1 MELLKRLE
9 TRIKEYS
16 KDANFE
22 IIERAYL
29 LAKDA
34 HKNQTRYSG
43 EPYISHP
50 LEVAFILA
58 DLHMDTDTICAAIL
72 HDVIEDTS
80 ASYEMIKTN
89 FNENIANLV
98 DGVTKIGK
106 LQFVT
111 KEQREAENLR
121 KMVIAM
127 ANDVRVVIIKLA
139 DRLHNM
145 RTLSA
150 MRPDKQKQK
159 AKETLDI
166 YAPIAHRLG
175 ISKIKWELEDLALL
189 YLDPEAYHDIARK
202 VALKREEREAFI
214 DNVKYILGKV
224 LKESGIKAKIE
235 GRPKHFYSIYRKM
248 KKGKAFE
255 EIYDLFAIRVLV
267 DSIKDCYGVL
277 GMAHTLWNPMPG
289 RFKDY
294 IAMPKPNMYQSLHTT
309 VFTKGSEP
317 FEIQIRTYEMHRT
330 AEYGIAAHWK
340 YKEGTSGKKDG
351 DFEKRLIWIRELME
365 MENELENS
373 DEFMEGIK
381 FDLFTDEVFV
391 FTPNSKVIQL
401 PSGACPIDFA
411 YRIHSDIGNQCV
423 GAKVNGKMVP
433 LTYKL
438 QNGDIVN
445 IITSPN
451 SKGPS
456 RDWLNIV
463 KSSHAKTKIKTFFK
477 KADREENIIRGK
489 EALEKE
495 VKKDGYSL
503 NTIVTNGHLEFVKKR
518 FNVNTWDD
526 LYSAIGYGGLKS
538 GLVFQRIKDNF
549 KEEFNEEEKEKE
561 IKLVKNK
568 KSKNENAINVQGY
581 TDLAVFFSNCC
592 NPVPGDNIVGYITKN
607 RGVSIHRA
615 DCINV
620 GNSINQERL
629 INVSWNRDVLKEN
642 KTFEADI
649 KITANDRIGLSA
661 EITTIIS
668 NEGFNMSNFS
678 AASDNKYGSV
688 VNISLHVHNIMELED
703 LFRKLKNVQGIKE
716 VYRV

>member
-9 TRIKEYS
+9 NSIREYS

-50 LEVAFILA
+50 LEVAFILT
-58 DLHMDTDTICAAIL
+58 DLHMDSDTICAAIL
-72 HDVIEDTS
+72 HDVIEDTP

-89 FNENIANLV
+89 FNETIANLV

-106 LQFVT
+106 LQFIT

-127 ANDVRVVIIKLA
+127 ANDIRVVIIKLA

-159 AKETLDI
+159 ARETLDI

-175 ISKIKWELEDLALL
+175 ISKIKWELEDLSLL

-214 DNVKYILGKV
+214 DNVKYMLGKV
-224 LKESGIKAKIE
+224 LKESGIEAKIE

-267 DSIKDCYGVL
+267 ETVKDCYGVL

-340 YKEGTSGKKDG
+340 YKEGTTNKKEDN
-351 DFEKRLIWIRELME
+351 FEKRLIWIRELME
-365 MENELENS
+365 MENEVDNS
-373 DEFMEGIK
+373 DEFMEGVK

-463 KSSHAKTKIKTFFK
+463 KSSHAKTKIRSFFK
-477 KADREENIIRGK
+477 KADREENILRGK

-503 NTIVTNGHLEFVKKR
+503 NTIATNGHLEFVKKR

-538 GLVFQRIKDNF
+538 GMVFQRIKEHF
-549 KEEFNEEEKEKE
+549 KDEFADEEKEKE

-568 KSKNENAINVQGY
+568 KSKNSNAINVQGY

-620 GNSINQERL
+620 SNSINRERL
-629 INVSWNRDVLKEN
+629 INVSWNTDQLKEN

-649 KITANDRIGLSA
+649 RITAQDRIGLSA
-661 EITTIIS
+661 EISTIIS
-668 NEGFNMSNFS
+668 NAGFNMTNFS
-678 AASDNKYGSV
+678 ASSDKKYGSV
-688 VNISLHVHNIMELED
+688 VNISLNVHNTKELED
-703 LFRKLKNVQGIKE
+703 LFRKLNNIDGVKE
-716 VYRV
+716 VYRI

>member
-1 MELLKRLE
+1 MLKRLE
-9 TRIKEYS
+9 ERIKEYS
-16 KDANFE
+16 KDANLE

-50 LEVAFILA
+50 LEVAFILT

-80 ASYEMIKTN
+80 ASYDMIKSN

-111 KEQREAENLR
+111 KEQIEAENLR

-127 ANDVRVVIIKLA
+127 ANDVRVIIIKLA

-150 MRPDKQKQK
+150 MRPDKQRQK
-159 AKETLDI
+159 ARETLDI

-214 DNVKYILGKV
+214 DNVKYMLGKV
-224 LKESGIKAKIE
+224 LKESGIEAKIE

-267 DSIKDCYGVL
+267 DTVKDCYGVL

-340 YKEGTSGKKDG
+340 YKEGSINKKD
-351 DFEKRLIWIRELME
+351 DNFEKRLIWIRELME
-365 MENELENS
+365 MENELENA
-373 DEFMEGIK
+373 DEFMEGVK

-423 GAKVNGKMVP
+423 GAKVNGKMAP

-456 RDWLNIV
+456 RDWLGIV
-463 KSSHAKTKIKTFFK
+463 KSSHAKTKIKAFFK

-495 VKKDGYSL
+495 VK
-503 NTIVTNGHLEFVKKR
+503 
-518 FNVNTWDD
+518 
-526 LYSAIGYGGLKS
+526 
-538 GLVFQRIKDNF
+538 
-549 KEEFNEEEKEKE
+549 
-561 IKLVKNK
+561 LVKNK
-568 KSKNENAINVQGY
+568 KSKNSNAINVQGY

-620 GNSINQERL
+620 SNTINQERL
-629 INVSWNRDVLKEN
+629 INVSWNSDVLNEN
-642 KTFEADI
+642 KTFEADVR
-649 KITANDRIGLSA
+649 ITAADRIGLAA
-661 EITTIIS
+661 EITTIVS
-668 NEGFNMSNFS
+668 NEGFSMSNFS
-678 AASDNKYGSV
+678 ACSDNKHGST
-688 VNISLHVHNIMELED
+688 VNISLNVHNTKELED
-703 LFRKLKNVQGIKE
+703 LFRKIKNVQGVKD

>member
-688 VNISLHVHNIMELED
+688 VNISLHVHNTMELED

>member
-1 MELLKRLE
+1 MEMLKRLE
-9 TRIKEYS
+9 ERIKEYS
-16 KDANFE
+16 KDANLE

-50 LEVAFILA
+50 LEVAFILT
-58 DLHMDTDTICAAIL
+58 DLHMDTDTVCAAIL

-80 ASYEMIKTN
+80 ASYDMIKSN

-127 ANDVRVVIIKLA
+127 ANDVRVIIIKLA

-150 MRPDKQKQK
+150 MRPDKQRQK
-159 AKETLDI
+159 ARETLDI

-189 YLDPEAYHDIARK
+189 YLDTEAYHDIARK

-214 DNVKYILGKV
+214 DNVKYMLGKV
-224 LKESGIKAKIE
+224 LKESGIDAKIE

-267 DSIKDCYGVL
+267 DTVKDCYGVL

-340 YKEGTSGKKDG
+340 YKEGSINKKD
-351 DFEKRLIWIRELME
+351 DNFEKRLIWIRELME
-365 MENELENS
+365 MENELENA
-373 DEFMEGIK
+373 DEFMEGVK

-423 GAKVNGKMVP
+423 GAKVNGKMAP

-438 QNGDIVN
+438 QNGDIVS

-463 KSSHAKTKIKTFFK
+463 KSSHAKTKIKAFFK

-495 VKKDGYSL
+495 VKKEGYSL
-503 NTIVTNGHLEFVKKR
+503 STIATNGHLEFVKKR

-549 KEEFNEEEKEKE
+549 KDEFENEEKEKE
-561 IKLVKNK
+561 VKLVKNK
-568 KSKNENAINVQGY
+568 KSKNGNAINVQGY

-620 GNSINQERL
+620 SNTINQERL
-629 INVSWNRDVLKEN
+629 INVSWNSDVLNEN
-642 KTFEADI
+642 KTFEADVRV
-649 KITANDRIGLSA
+649 TAQDRIGLAA
-661 EITTIIS
+661 EITTIVS
-668 NEGFNMSNFS
+668 NEGFSMSNFS
-678 AASDNKYGSV
+678 ACSDNKHGST
-688 VNISLHVHNIMELED
+688 VNISLNVHNTKELED
-703 LFRKLKNVQGIKE
+703 LFRKIKNVQGVKD

>member
-495 VKKDGYSL
+495 VKKNGYSL

-688 VNISLHVHNIMELED
+688 VNISLHVHNTMELED